1 MSELIIKGQ
10 KAKEASYV
18 LMNATTTKKNNALL
32 KMAEILLKSSKE
44 ILEANKKD
52 LENAIE
58 KGTPKAMLDRL
69 ALDESRIQGMAD
81 GLKDV
86 VSLPDPIG
94 EVTRMWK
101 RPNGLQ
107 IGKQRVPLGVIG
119 IIYEARPN
127 VTCDAAGLCLKSG
140 NVVILRGGK
149 EAINSNI
156 AIVKALREGVKEAGL
171 LEDVIQLV
179 ENTDREVAT
188 EMMRLNQYI
197 DVLIPRGG
205 AGLIQSVVQN
215 ATVPVIETGTG
226 NCHVYVDCDAD
237 LEMAKN
243 IVINA
248 KTSRPS
254 VCNAEE
260 KLLVNEKI
268 AKEFL
273 PMMFEALKEKEVEV
287 RGDKKVLITP
297 ISAEDLAD
305 IKIGDIV
312 WLDGDLMTCRDVAHR
327 RLVEYGRELPYD
339 IRNKAIFHAGPIV
352 RKIEGTEDDYE
363 MVSVGPTTS
372 MRMEKFEYEFTK
384 LTGVRVIVGKGG
396 MGPNTERACKEFGA
410 IHCVFPAGCA
420 VVAATEV
427 EKIVEHHWDELGM
440 PETLWCNKVK
450 EFGPLIVS
458 IDAQGRNLFEENKVV
473 FNERKEAAKQAI
485 YPEVKFIK

>member
-10 KAKEASYV
+10 KAKEASYI
-18 LMNATTTKKNNALL
+18 LMNATTTEKNNALL

-226 NCHVYVDCDAD
+226 MH
-237 LEMAKN
+237 
-243 IVINA
+243 
-248 KTSRPS
+248 
-254 VCNAEE
+254 
-260 KLLVNEKI
+260 
-268 AKEFL
+268 
-273 PMMFEALKEKEVEV
+273 
-287 RGDKKVLITP
+287 
-297 ISAEDLAD
+297 
-305 IKIGDIV
+305 
-312 WLDGDLMTCRDVAHR
+312 
-327 RLVEYGRELPYD
+327 
-339 IRNKAIFHAGPIV
+339 
-352 RKIEGTEDDYE
+352 YE
-363 MVSVGPTTS
+363 
-372 MRMEKFEYEFTK
+372 
-384 LTGVRVIVGKGG
+384 I
-396 MGPNTERACKEFGA
+396 
-410 IHCVFPAGCA
+410 
-420 VVAATEV
+420 
-427 EKIVEHHWDELGM
+427 
-440 PETLWCNKVK
+440 
-450 EFGPLIVS
+450 
-458 IDAQGRNLFEENKVV
+458 
-473 FNERKEAAKQAI
+473 
-485 YPEVKFIK
+485 

>member
-18 LMNATTTKKNNALL
+18 LMNATTTEKNNALL
-32 KMAEILLKSSKE
+32 KMAEVLLKSSKE

-69 ALDESRIQGMAD
+69 ALDESRINGMAD

-94 EVTRMWK
+94 EVTGMWK

-149 EAINSNI
+149 EAINSNV

-171 LEDVIQLV
+171 PEDVIQLV

-273 PMMFEALKEKEVEV
+273 PIIYKALKEKDVEV
-287 RGDKKVLITP
+287 RGDKKVLEVLNEATEIQDDEWGKEYLDYIIGVKIVKDVDEAINHINKYGTGHSEAIITN
-297 ISAEDLAD
+297 SYENSQKFLQRVDAAA
-305 IKIGDIV
+305 V
-312 WLDGDLMTCRDVAHR
+312 YVNASTRFTDG
-327 RLVEYGRELPYD
+327 
-339 IRNKAIFHAGPIV
+339 
-352 RKIEGTEDDYE
+352 
-363 MVSVGPTTS
+363 S
-372 MRMEKFEYEFTK
+372 
-384 LTGVRVIVGKGG
+384 
-396 MGPNTERACKEFGA
+396 EFGFGA
-410 IHCVFPAGCA
+410 EIGISTQKLHARGPMGLN
-420 VVAATEV
+420 
-427 EKIVEHHWDELGM
+427 EL
-440 PETLWCNKVK
+440 TTNKY
-450 EFGPLIVS
+450 I
-458 IDAQGRNLFEENKVV
+458 
-473 FNERKEAAKQAI
+473 I
-485 YPEVKFIK
+485 YGNGQIR